1 MRRWNLPQVNTK
13 VMCAVLTAA
22 MVMTGFTACGGTT
35 SAGTESA
42 ASESAEQKETIV
54 PESTTEQSTV
64 EQSAATESGEEK
76 VEFYLGQITAID
88 GNVISIALA
97 EKPEAPD
104 GEAPTGEAHSGEAP
118 TGDKPDGPAPD
129 GNGGAPNGEAPSG
142 EKPDGQAP
150 DGNGGAPNG
159 EKPTG
164 EAQDG
169 QKPEKDMLDEMTLTL
184 SGDTMTITVNDDTI
198 ITIDGADATLD
209 DLQVGDTVSFF
220 LDGEVV
226 TSLSVGM
233 PEPAQPGQ
241 PMQVSQNPCHFFR
254 RLGSGFLQPG
264 LYDTDTTGN
273 DEGTEIFIVSIG
285 LRTFQKAESALF
297 DLVLQAVNEGEIS
310 MGTDHDSGEISVTV

>member
-35 SAGTESA
+35 SAGTESV
-42 ASESAEQKETIV
+42 ASESAEQKETIA
-54 PESTTEQSTV
+54 PESTLEKS
-64 EQSAATESGEEK
+64 EEK
-76 VEFYLGQITAID
+76 VESYLGQITAID
-88 GNVISIALA
+88 GNVISISLA

-104 GEAPTGEAHSGEAP
+104 EEAP

-129 GNGGAPNGEAPSG
+129 G
-142 EKPDGQAP
+142 
-150 DGNGGAPNG
+150 

-164 EAQDG
+164 EVPSGEAPDG

-184 SGDTMTITVNDDTI
+184 SGDTMTITVNADTI

-233 PEPAQPGQ
+233 PEPTQPGRS
-241 PMQVSQNPCHFFR
+241 MQAP
-254 RLGSGFLQPG
+254 
-264 LYDTDTTGN
+264 
-273 DEGTEIFIVSIG
+273 E
-285 LRTFQKAESALF
+285 QK
-297 DLVLQAVNEGEIS
+297 
-310 MGTDHDSGEISVTV
+310 

>member
-42 ASESAEQKETIV
+42 ASESAEWKETIA
-54 PESTTEQSTV
+54 PESTTEQGTV
-64 EQSAATESGEEK
+64 EQNSATESGEEK
-76 VEFYLGQITAID
+76 VESYLGQITAID
-88 GNVISIALA
+88 GNVISISLA

-104 GEAPTGEAHSGEAP
+104 GEAP

-129 GNGGAPNGEAPSG
+129 G
-142 EKPDGQAP
+142 
-150 DGNGGAPNG
+150 

-164 EAQDG
+164 EVPSGEAPDG

-198 ITIDGADATLD
+198 ITIDGADATPD

-233 PEPAQPGQ
+233 PELTQSKQ
-241 PMQVSQNPCHFFR
+241 SMQAP
-254 RLGSGFLQPG
+254 
-264 LYDTDTTGN
+264 
-273 DEGTEIFIVSIG
+273 E
-285 LRTFQKAESALF
+285 QK
-297 DLVLQAVNEGEIS
+297 
-310 MGTDHDSGEISVTV
+310 

>member
-35 SAGTESA
+35 SAGTESV
-42 ASESAEQKETIV
+42 ASESAEQKETIA
-54 PESTTEQSTV
+54 PESTLEKS
-64 EQSAATESGEEK
+64 EEK
-76 VEFYLGQITAID
+76 VESYLGQITAID
-88 GNVISIALA
+88 GNVISISLA

-104 GEAPTGEAHSGEAP
+104 EEAP

-129 GNGGAPNGEAPSG
+129 G
-142 EKPDGQAP
+142 
-150 DGNGGAPNG
+150 

-164 EAQDG
+164 EVPSGEDPDG

-184 SGDTMTITVNDDTI
+184 SGDTMTITVNADTI
-198 ITIDGADATLD
+198 ITIDGADATPD

-233 PEPAQPGQ
+233 PEPTQSKQ
-241 PMQVSQNPCHFFR
+241 SMQAP
-254 RLGSGFLQPG
+254 
-264 LYDTDTTGN
+264 
-273 DEGTEIFIVSIG
+273 E
-285 LRTFQKAESALF
+285 QK
-297 DLVLQAVNEGEIS
+297 
-310 MGTDHDSGEISVTV
+310 

>member
-35 SAGTESA
+35 SAGTESV
-42 ASESAEQKETIV
+42 ASESAEQKETIA
-54 PESTTEQSTV
+54 PESTLEKS
-64 EQSAATESGEEK
+64 EEK
-76 VEFYLGQITAID
+76 VESYLGQITAID
-88 GNVISIALA
+88 GNVISISLA

-104 GEAPTGEAHSGEAP
+104 EEAP

-129 GNGGAPNGEAPSG
+129 G
-142 EKPDGQAP
+142 
-150 DGNGGAPNG
+150 

-164 EAQDG
+164 EVPSGEAPDG

-184 SGDTMTITVNDDTI
+184 SGDTMTITVNADTI

-220 LDGEVV
+220 LDGDIV

-233 PEPAQPGQ
+233 SEPTQSKQSMQAPE
-241 PMQVSQNPCHFFR
+241 
-254 RLGSGFLQPG
+254 
-264 LYDTDTTGN
+264 
-273 DEGTEIFIVSIG
+273 
-285 LRTFQKAESALF
+285 QK
-297 DLVLQAVNEGEIS
+297 
-310 MGTDHDSGEISVTV
+310 

>member
-42 ASESAEQKETIV
+42 ASESAEQKETIA
-54 PESTTEQSTV
+54 PESTTEQNTV
-64 EQSAATESGEEK
+64 EQSVATESGEEK
-76 VEFYLGQITAID
+76 VESYLGQITAID

-97 EKPEAPD
+97 EKPETPD
-104 GEAPTGEAHSGEAP
+104 GEAPA
-118 TGDKPDGPAPD
+118 
-129 GNGGAPNGEAPSG
+129 GEAPSG

-150 DGNGGAPNG
+150 DG

-164 EAQDG
+164 EVPSGEARDS

-241 PMQVSQNPCHFFR
+241 PMQAP
-254 RLGSGFLQPG
+254 
-264 LYDTDTTGN
+264 
-273 DEGTEIFIVSIG
+273 E
-285 LRTFQKAESALF
+285 QK
-297 DLVLQAVNEGEIS
+297 
-310 MGTDHDSGEISVTV
+310 

>member
-42 ASESAEQKETIV
+42 ASESAEQKETIA
-54 PESTTEQSTV
+54 PESTTEQSAL
-64 EQSAATESGEEK
+64 EKSEEK
-76 VEFYLGQITAID
+76 VESYLGQITAID

-104 GEAPTGEAHSGEAP
+104 GEAP
-118 TGDKPDGPAPD
+118 
-129 GNGGAPNGEAPSG
+129 
-142 EKPDGQAP
+142 
-150 DGNGGAPNG
+150 
-159 EKPTG
+159 
-164 EAQDG
+164 DG

-198 ITIDGADATLD
+198 ITIDGTDATLD

-233 PEPAQPGQ
+233 PEPTQS
-241 PMQVSQNPCHFFR
+241 MQAP
-254 RLGSGFLQPG
+254 
-264 LYDTDTTGN
+264 
-273 DEGTEIFIVSIG
+273 E
-285 LRTFQKAESALF
+285 QK
-297 DLVLQAVNEGEIS
+297 
-310 MGTDHDSGEISVTV
+310 

>member
-42 ASESAEQKETIV
+42 ASESAEQKETIA
-54 PESTTEQSTV
+54 PESTTEQGTV
-64 EQSAATESGEEK
+64 EQNAATESGEEK
-76 VEFYLGQITAID
+76 VESYLGQITAID

-104 GEAPTGEAHSGEAP
+104 GEAP
-118 TGDKPDGPAPD
+118 
-129 GNGGAPNGEAPSG
+129 
-142 EKPDGQAP
+142 
-150 DGNGGAPNG
+150 
-159 EKPTG
+159 
-164 EAQDG
+164 DG

-233 PEPAQPGQ
+233 PEPTQSKQ
-241 PMQVSQNPCHFFR
+241 SMQSMQDP
-254 RLGSGFLQPG
+254 
-264 LYDTDTTGN
+264 
-273 DEGTEIFIVSIG
+273 E
-285 LRTFQKAESALF
+285 QK
-297 DLVLQAVNEGEIS
+297 
-310 MGTDHDSGEISVTV
+310 

>member
-22 MVMTGFTACGGTT
+22 MMMTGFTACGGTT

-54 PESTTEQSTV
+54 SESTTEQSAL
-64 EQSAATESGEEK
+64 EKSEEK
-76 VEFYLGQITAID
+76 VESYLGQITAID

-104 GEAPTGEAHSGEAP
+104 GEAP
-118 TGDKPDGPAPD
+118 
-129 GNGGAPNGEAPSG
+129 NG

-150 DGNGGAPNG
+150 DG

-164 EAQDG
+164 EVPSGEAPDG

-198 ITIDGADATLD
+198 ITIDGTDATPD

-233 PEPAQPGQ
+233 PEPTQPGQ
-241 PMQVSQNPCHFFR
+241 SMQDP
-254 RLGSGFLQPG
+254 
-264 LYDTDTTGN
+264 
-273 DEGTEIFIVSIG
+273 E
-285 LRTFQKAESALF
+285 QK
-297 DLVLQAVNEGEIS
+297 
-310 MGTDHDSGEISVTV
+310 

>member
-22 MVMTGFTACGGTT
+22 MMMTGFTACGGTT

-42 ASESAEQKETIV
+42 ASESAEQKETIA
-54 PESTTEQSTV
+54 PESTV
-64 EQSAATESGEEK
+64 EQSMATESGEEK
-76 VEFYLGQITAID
+76 VESYLGQITAID

-104 GEAPTGEAHSGEAP
+104 GEAP
-118 TGDKPDGPAPD
+118 
-129 GNGGAPNGEAPSG
+129 NG

-150 DGNGGAPNG
+150 DGNGGTPNGEAPAGEVPSGEKSDAQAPNG

-164 EAQDG
+164 EAPDG
-169 QKPEKDMLDEMTLTL
+169 QKTEKDMLDEMTLTL

-233 PEPAQPGQ
+233 PEPTQSKQ
-241 PMQVSQNPCHFFR
+241 SMQAP
-254 RLGSGFLQPG
+254 
-264 LYDTDTTGN
+264 
-273 DEGTEIFIVSIG
+273 E
-285 LRTFQKAESALF
+285 QK
-297 DLVLQAVNEGEIS
+297 
-310 MGTDHDSGEISVTV
+310 

>member
-35 SAGTESA
+35 SAGTESV
-42 ASESAEQKETIV
+42 ASESAEQKETIA
-54 PESTTEQSTV
+54 PESTLEKS
-64 EQSAATESGEEK
+64 EEK
-76 VEFYLGQITAID
+76 VESYLGQITAID
-88 GNVISIALA
+88 GNVISISLA

-104 GEAPTGEAHSGEAP
+104 EEAP

-129 GNGGAPNGEAPSG
+129 G
-142 EKPDGQAP
+142 
-150 DGNGGAPNG
+150 

-164 EAQDG
+164 EVPSGEAPDG

-198 ITIDGADATLD
+198 ITIDGADATPD

-233 PEPAQPGQ
+233 PELTQSKQ
-241 PMQVSQNPCHFFR
+241 SMQAP
-254 RLGSGFLQPG
+254 
-264 LYDTDTTGN
+264 
-273 DEGTEIFIVSIG
+273 E
-285 LRTFQKAESALF
+285 QK
-297 DLVLQAVNEGEIS
+297 
-310 MGTDHDSGEISVTV
+310 

>member
-42 ASESAEQKETIV
+42 ASESAEQKETIA
-54 PESTTEQSTV
+54 PESTLEKS
-64 EQSAATESGEEK
+64 EEK
-76 VEFYLGQITAID
+76 VESYLGQITAID
-88 GNVISIALA
+88 GNVISISLA

-104 GEAPTGEAHSGEAP
+104 EEAP

-129 GNGGAPNGEAPSG
+129 G
-142 EKPDGQAP
+142 
-150 DGNGGAPNG
+150 

-164 EAQDG
+164 EVPSGEAPDG

-198 ITIDGADATLD
+198 ITIDGADATPD

-220 LDGEVV
+220 LDGDIV

-233 PEPAQPGQ
+233 SEPTQSKQSMQAPE
-241 PMQVSQNPCHFFR
+241 
-254 RLGSGFLQPG
+254 
-264 LYDTDTTGN
+264 
-273 DEGTEIFIVSIG
+273 
-285 LRTFQKAESALF
+285 QK
-297 DLVLQAVNEGEIS
+297 
-310 MGTDHDSGEISVTV
+310 

>member
-42 ASESAEQKETIV
+42 ASESAEQEETIA
-54 PESTTEQSTV
+54 PEGTTEQSTV
-64 EQSAATESGEEK
+64 EQSTETESGEEK
-76 VEFYLGQITAID
+76 VESYLGQITAID

-97 EKPEAPD
+97 EKPETPD
-104 GEAPTGEAHSGEAP
+104 GETPTGEKS
-118 TGDKPDGPAPD
+118 
-129 GNGGAPNGEAPSG
+129 
-142 EKPDGQAP
+142 DGQAP
-150 DGNGGAPNG
+150 DG

-164 EAQDG
+164 EASDG

-220 LDGEVV
+220 LDGEIV

-233 PEPAQPGQ
+233 PESTQ
-241 PMQVSQNPCHFFR
+241 PMQVPEQN
-254 RLGSGFLQPG
+254 
-264 LYDTDTTGN
+264 
-273 DEGTEIFIVSIG
+273 
-285 LRTFQKAESALF
+285 
-297 DLVLQAVNEGEIS
+297 
-310 MGTDHDSGEISVTV
+310 

>member
-35 SAGTESA
+35 SAGTESV
-42 ASESAEQKETIV
+42 ASESAEQKETIA
-54 PESTTEQSTV
+54 PESTLEKS
-64 EQSAATESGEEK
+64 EEK
-76 VEFYLGQITAID
+76 VESYLGQITAID
-88 GNVISIALA
+88 GNVISISLA

-104 GEAPTGEAHSGEAP
+104 EEAP

-129 GNGGAPNGEAPSG
+129 G
-142 EKPDGQAP
+142 
-150 DGNGGAPNG
+150 

-164 EAQDG
+164 EVPSGEAPDG

-184 SGDTMTITVNDDTI
+184 SGDTMTITVNADTI
-198 ITIDGADATLD
+198 ITIDGADATPD

-233 PEPAQPGQ
+233 PELTQSKQ
-241 PMQVSQNPCHFFR
+241 SMQAP
-254 RLGSGFLQPG
+254 
-264 LYDTDTTGN
+264 
-273 DEGTEIFIVSIG
+273 E
-285 LRTFQKAESALF
+285 QK
-297 DLVLQAVNEGEIS
+297 
-310 MGTDHDSGEISVTV
+310 